1 MALKVYVSTDKAS
14 YFKTNVLRCEE
25 NPPTYGSYKVGDII
39 ISSTQ
44 DNDVIGWVCTK
55 SGEPGKWKSICDI
68 YEVKRDLNTHE
79 VEITRI
85 NNTLEII
92 EYLIDEMYLNVD
104 HHDKKIKEI
113 EANSTNNNALLQIGI
128 EKNVEEINKLNERLL
143 DIEGDV
149 IDIVKN
155 NIFDAVGD
163 LEGLF
168 SDSVKLLQ
176 NDVAQLHEDV
186 ENNTKNLSNLRKDVN
201 TNITN
206 IGNLND
212 QMNDVV
218 ADLNTIKNNIGDIV
232 GDLEGDFSETVEQIQ
247 NQVLKNTNDIASINV
262 KLNNFENVHNQLQ
275 ERVNINT
282 NAIGNINMT
291 IRTLDD
297 SIEMVEG
304 NVEQLQEI
312 VIGLQNTIT
321 ANNNKLAQID
331 KNTNDIASIK
341 QGLIDA
347 LINKGVDVNNN
358 MTWEDLFGNLLDNL
372 GNSENPE
379 EPPSDSDIS
388 CTRIYFTEASIT
400 ITDDQTYNLNDILV
414 IEPSNCTEKVTWS
427 TSSNAVVLVDGIVT
441 ALSTGSAIV
450 QATCG
455 SLSANINVIVN
466 VVEEEEPKPDNGI
479 VLFKDG
485 TVYNDTIFR
494 NLCLASNDGINGI
507 FSDYM
512 YYNLTHSRQHMWLSF
527 DGYVDFNNY
536 DRVDVTLYT
545 EYSSQ
550 QPNLGIGIASKSGQC
565 GYNSE
570 STWEGIHQSYKT
582 VMTNKTK
589 TTYSLDIN
597 YTGAG
602 YLLLWMN
609 NGETNIS
616 GGVYITK
623 IVVYPKEETP
633 VEKPCTSI
641 YFNNTTGFK
650 ITGSE
655 TLDLN
660 QYLVVQP
667 EGCTDDIIW
676 TADSNAVAV
685 SDGIVTVLKGGSA
698 KIQARCGGYAA
709 TVTVEAVKE
718 VGDGGIVLLS
728 DGEYFND
735 TEFGSL
741 YATPA
746 IRDLIDSN
754 GALVYEMNTIY
765 TTAFFSFGG
774 VDDSY
779 VNFNNYDAVEL
790 TIYTENNNQVPY
802 IQVCRTGGING
813 IPSGQFG
820 YGSSPSGIMESTGF
834 YVTTKK
840 VPTVY
845 TVNMAEIRKYEADM
859 GNLLF
864 IVERGETG
872 DTADGKVYISKIVVY
887 PEGTYYTE
895 PIDE

>member
-331 KNTNDIASIK
+331 KNTNNIASIK

-388 CTRIYFTEASIT
+388 CTRIYFTETSIT
-400 ITDDQTYNLNDILV
+400 ITDGQTYNLNDILV

-427 TSSNAVVLVDGIVT
+427 TSSNAVVPVDGIIT
-441 ALSTGSAIV
+441 SLSVGSAIV

-455 SLSANINVIVN
+455 GLSANIEVIVKAKETEGEN
-466 VVEEEEPKPDNGI
+466 SEAIYLLQNGKFNNNTPFGNARPTEYMQNSTLYPDCLHNKIIPSLSGFSYITMCFDGYADINSYEKVEIVAATGYTYDTTIAVGVLDEAVELAGSDSTSFDSLPLKTKLTYTKFKSYTFDISDLNKDKNGYLTIGIHVHNTSAQIQIKDIILYPKQRTDGI
-479 VLFKDG
+479 VLFD
-485 TVYNDTIFR
+485 R
-494 NLCLASNDGINGI
+494 NHDN
-507 FSDYM
+507 
-512 YYNLTHSRQHMWLSF
+512 
-527 DGYVDFNNY
+527 
-536 DRVDVTLYT
+536 
-545 EYSSQ
+545 
-550 QPNLGIGIASKSGQC
+550 
-565 GYNSE
+565 
-570 STWEGIHQSYKT
+570 
-582 VMTNKTK
+582 
-589 TTYSLDIN
+589 
-597 YTGAG
+597 
-602 YLLLWMN
+602 
-609 NGETNIS
+609 
-616 GGVYITK
+616 
-623 IVVYPKEETP
+623 
-633 VEKPCTSI
+633 
-641 YFNNTTGFK
+641 
-650 ITGSE
+650 
-655 TLDLN
+655 
-660 QYLVVQP
+660 P
-667 EGCTDDIIW
+667 E
-676 TADSNAVAV
+676 
-685 SDGIVTVLKGGSA
+685 
-698 KIQARCGGYAA
+698 
-709 TVTVEAVKE
+709 
-718 VGDGGIVLLS
+718 
-728 DGEYFND
+728 
-735 TEFGSL
+735 TEFGYIYITESVNTSDKAGFIKDAQGNKVIG
-741 YATPA
+741 YNF
-746 IRDLIDSN
+746 ID
-754 GALVYEMNTIY
+754 GMLKGY
-765 TTAFFSFGG
+765 FSF
-774 VDDSY
+774 DKY
-779 VNFNNYDAVEL
+779 MNFNNYD
-790 TIYTENNNQVPY
+790 TIEITAYTENNDQEPLLLVA
-802 IQVCRTGGING
+802 RGKEFGE
-813 IPSGQFG
+813 FG
-820 YGSSPSGIMESTGF
+820 YVASATPQTIIPNAAQAIEVAITS
-834 YVTTKK
+834 KK
-840 VPTVY
+840 QPTVY
-845 TVNMAEIRKYEADM
+845 SVSIQELAKSSGFGDGNSGYLYIGLARNVNDEPTTDEGY
-859 GNLLF
+859 
-864 IVERGETG
+864 
-872 DTADGKVYISKIVVY
+872 VYISKIVVY
-887 PEGTYYTE
+887 PEA
-895 PIDE
+895 

>member
-44 DNDVIGWVCTK
+44 ENDIIGWVCTK

-68 YEVKRDLNTHE
+68 YEVKRDLDTHE

-104 HHDKKIKEI
+104 QHDKKIKEI

-247 NQVLKNTNDIASINV
+247 NQVLKNTNDIASINA

-282 NAIGNINMT
+282 NALGNINMT

-312 VIGLQNTIT
+312 VIGLQNTVT

-331 KNTNDIASIK
+331 KNTNNIASIK

-358 MTWEDLFGNLLDNL
+358 MNWEDLFGNLLDNL

-400 ITDDQTYNLNDILV
+400 ITDGQTYNLNNILV

-427 TSSNAVVLVDGIVT
+427 TSSNAVVPVDGIVT
-441 ALSTGSAIV
+441 SLSVGSAIV

-455 SLSANINVIVN
+455 GLSANIEVIVKAK
-466 VVEEEEPKPDNGI
+466 ETKGI
-479 VLFKDG
+479 VLFD
-485 TVYNDTIFR
+485 R
-494 NLCLASNDGINGI
+494 NHDN
-507 FSDYM
+507 
-512 YYNLTHSRQHMWLSF
+512 
-527 DGYVDFNNY
+527 
-536 DRVDVTLYT
+536 
-545 EYSSQ
+545 
-550 QPNLGIGIASKSGQC
+550 
-565 GYNSE
+565 
-570 STWEGIHQSYKT
+570 
-582 VMTNKTK
+582 
-589 TTYSLDIN
+589 
-597 YTGAG
+597 
-602 YLLLWMN
+602 
-609 NGETNIS
+609 
-616 GGVYITK
+616 
-623 IVVYPKEETP
+623 
-633 VEKPCTSI
+633 
-641 YFNNTTGFK
+641 
-650 ITGSE
+650 
-655 TLDLN
+655 
-660 QYLVVQP
+660 P
-667 EGCTDDIIW
+667 E
-676 TADSNAVAV
+676 
-685 SDGIVTVLKGGSA
+685 
-698 KIQARCGGYAA
+698 
-709 TVTVEAVKE
+709 
-718 VGDGGIVLLS
+718 
-728 DGEYFND
+728 
-735 TEFGSL
+735 TEFGYIYISESVNNNNKAGFIEDAQGNKVIG
-741 YATPA
+741 YNF
-746 IRDLIDSN
+746 IN
-754 GALVYEMNTIY
+754 GMLKGY
-765 TTAFFSFGG
+765 FSF
-774 VDDSY
+774 DKY
-779 VNFNNYDAVEL
+779 TNFNNYD
-790 TIYTENNNQVPY
+790 TIEITAYTENNDQEPLLLVARGNEL
-802 IQVCRTGGING
+802 
-813 IPSGQFG
+813 GQFG
-820 YGSSPSGIMESTGF
+820 YVASANPQTIIPNAAQAIEVAITS
-834 YVTTKK
+834 KK
-840 VPTVY
+840 QPTVY
-845 TVNMAEIRKYEADM
+845 SVSIQELAKSSGLGDGNSGYLYIGLARNVNDDPTTDEGY
-859 GNLLF
+859 
-864 IVERGETG
+864 
-872 DTADGKVYISKIVVY
+872 VYISKIVVY
-887 PEGTYYTE
+887 PEA
-895 PIDE
+895 